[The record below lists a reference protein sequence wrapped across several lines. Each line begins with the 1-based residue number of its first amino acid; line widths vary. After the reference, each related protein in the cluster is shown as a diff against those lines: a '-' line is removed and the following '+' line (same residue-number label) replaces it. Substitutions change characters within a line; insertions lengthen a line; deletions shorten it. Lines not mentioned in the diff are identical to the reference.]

1 MATVVWVLDVAQVV
15 ILVGVVAGNV
25 AVVDGDVVAER
36 RGSGLERGGWGVT
49 RGAVDWFGIVCRH
62 FRGVWGGFWAGG
74 ELVVVVND
82 GVVVVGH
89 SADVVDGGCAGVV
102 DGDVAASRVVLGCM
116 LRVWVAISVVLGV
129 TWVLKLTVEV
139 VVVWVPA
146 FSRCCGG
153 SL

>member
-15 ILVGVVAGNV
+15 VLVVVVAGNV
-25 AVVDGDVVAER
+25 AIVDGDMAVELW
-36 RGSGLERGGWGVT
+36 GSGLERRGCGFCWGSIS
-49 RGAVDWFGIVCRH
+49 RLGRVCCR
-62 FRGVWGGFWAGG
+62 FRDAGG
-74 ELVVVVND
+74 SFSAGDRKVVVADDSVDVVD
-82 GVVVVGH
+82 G
-89 SADVVDGGCAGVV
+89 VDGGCAGVV

-116 LRVWVAISVVLGV
+116 SRVWVAISVVLGV

-139 VVVWVPA
+139 IVVWVPA